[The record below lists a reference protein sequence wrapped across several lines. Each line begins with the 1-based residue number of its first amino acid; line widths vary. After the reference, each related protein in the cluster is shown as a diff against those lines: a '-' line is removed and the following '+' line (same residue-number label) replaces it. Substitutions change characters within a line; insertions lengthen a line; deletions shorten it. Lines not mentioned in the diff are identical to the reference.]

1 MGEIILVA
9 SIGFMPYFCAIRF
22 QSFGRGRDSGGRAS
36 VLRTAPGRFPI
47 CGRGM
52 LGGGGGPGPKRGGW
66 GGGGSLRP
74 TTTFLTRGGGG
85 GADLRPNAG
94 VAQRDARSVA
104 PSRFSHEVGAM
115 RRKRTRRTVE
125 TNP

>member
-52 LGGGGGPGPKRGGW
+52 LGGGGGPGTKRRGCAARC
-66 GGGGSLRP
+66 SLSR
-74 TTTFLTRGGGG
+74 TITILTRGRG
-85 GADLRPNAG
+85 DEKEKNQTNRRDKPMTQSSLRLHFHTI
-94 VAQRDARSVA
+94 R
-104 PSRFSHEVGAM
+104 
-115 RRKRTRRTVE
+115 
-125 TNP
+125 